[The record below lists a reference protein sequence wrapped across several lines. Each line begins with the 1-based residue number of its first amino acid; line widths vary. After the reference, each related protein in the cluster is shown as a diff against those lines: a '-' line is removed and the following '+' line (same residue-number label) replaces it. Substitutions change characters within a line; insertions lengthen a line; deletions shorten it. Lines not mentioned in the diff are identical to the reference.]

1 MATIKYHYY
10 RKLDS
15 ESKEAYRRLASA
27 IKSFCDKV
35 YLPAIMNLSN
45 VVAAVKADNPQLYY
59 LNWSKIF
66 YLTKFGSLQLEVNL
80 KYLYGKNAVKA
91 YAGQIRNLAASLKS
105 AESDSTVKS
114 VYDYL
119 VKNVRYNYLSYTGGE
134 YRLNDHN
141 VIGPLFEKLGVCEGV
156 AKAAQ
161 ALLRCCDIECTVI
174 SGKARAT
181 GRAHAWN
188 LIKYGDCYR
197 YFDITWDLPAENEVR
212 TDPTYSYFAKTK
224 EEFLRTHI
232 F

>member
-1 MATIKYHYY
+1 MATIKYYYY

-15 ESKEAYRRLASA
+15 VSKEAYRRLASA
-27 IKSFCDKV
+27 IKSFCDKT
-35 YLPAIMNLSN
+35 YLPAVTNLAN
-45 VVAAVKADNPQLYY
+45 VVDAVKADNPQLYY

-66 YLTKFGSLQLEVNL
+66 YLTKFCHQQLEVNL

-91 YAGQIRNLAASLKS
+91 YAGQIRNLAANLKE
-105 AESDSTVKS
+105 AESNSTVKR

-119 VKNVRYNYLSYTGGE
+119 VKNVRYNFLSYNKGE

-141 VIGPLFEKLGVCEGV
+141 AIGPLFENLGVCEGV

-161 ALLRCCDIECTVI
+161 ALLRYCDIECTVI
-174 SGKARAT
+174 VGKTRAT

-188 LIKYGDCYR
+188 LIKYGDNYR
-197 YFDITWDLPAENEVR
+197 HFDITWDLSAENEVR
-212 TDPTYSYFAKTK
+212 TYPTYSYFAKTK
-224 EEFLRTHI
+224 EEFRLTHV